1 MAEIIKY
8 AHGTPSWVD
17 LGAPDVNAAAHF
29 YSELFGWNVLEAG
42 PVEETGGYRMGHLRG
57 MPVAGLGP
65 QMDPAASW
73 WTTYVTVDDA
83 DAIAKVI
90 EAAGGTAIMEPMD
103 VMTVGRMGIFADPV
117 GAAFAVWQPLD
128 HIGAGIVNEPGTFTW
143 SELSTRDTAAAGP
156 FYEQVFG
163 WTAKASDM
171 GGMTYTEFHLG
182 DNSIAGMMAMP
193 ESTPKGVPSHW
204 LVYFAVAD
212 CDASVTKIESL
223 GGAIISPAMDMPF
236 GRFAVAS
243 DLGGATFGIIQ
254 MAG

>member
-1 MAEIIKY
+1 
-8 AHGTPSWVD
+8 
-17 LGAPDVNAAAHF
+17 
-29 YSELFGWNVLEAG
+29 
-42 PVEETGGYRMGHLRG
+42 

-65 QMDPAASW
+65 QMDPAGSW
-73 WTTYVTVDDA
+73 WTTYITVDDA

-90 EAAGGTAIMEPMD
+90 EAAGGSVLMEPMD

-117 GAAFAVWQPLD
+117 GAGFAVWQPLD

-143 SELSTRDTAAAGP
+143 SELSSRDTAAAAA

-163 WTAKASDM
+163 WTAKANDM

-182 DNSIAGMMAMP
+182 DNAIAGMMPTP
-193 ESTPKGVPSHW
+193 ESTPESVPSNW

-212 CDASVTKIESL
+212 CDASVAKIESL
-223 GGAIISPAMDMPF
+223 GGAIVAPAMDLPV

-243 DLGGATFGIIQ
+243 DVGGAIFGVIQ
-254 MAG
+254 MAS